1 MKHKKYKRTNDSKTQ
16 HMEYERNRRKKEK
29 LWKENVKEKLDNLEK
44 INDQLRDILQFYQKI
59 VENYKQLISQLPQN
73 SPFRRSLLFWF
84 SKDVSVQSFCELFG
98 ISQHTY
104 NRLSEEDSKVLQTKY
119 SIGVKRQRV
128 TDEQIDE
135 IHRILDDILPKQSG
149 RDFRIQEVTDKKLY
163 DTYYAEVISGD
174 PVSKTFFIYNVLSK
188 EKIEHSKSP
197 KNCPICEKYDAGNRS
212 TEIIRHKNLIPIQR
226 EQYSLEKKK
235 IGSDETPKT
244 ALVT

>member
-1 MKHKKYKRTNDSKTQ
+1 MEHKKKYKRTSESKTQ

-44 INDQLRDILQFYQKI
+44 INGQLRDILQLYQKI
-59 VENYKQLISQLPQN
+59 VENCKQLIAQLPQN
-73 SPFRRSLLFWF
+73 SSFRRPLLFWF
-84 SKDVSVQSFCELFG
+84 SKDVPVQSFCELFG
-98 ISQHTY
+98 ISQCTY

-149 RDFRIQEVTDKKLY
+149 RDFRIQEVIDNKLY

-174 PVSKTFFIYNVLSK
+174 PVSKTFFIYNILSK
-188 EKIEHSKSP
+188 EKIRHSKSP
-197 KNCPICEKYDAGNRS
+197 KFCPICEQ
-212 TEIIRHKNLIPIQR
+212 I
-226 EQYSLEKKK
+226 
-235 IGSDETPKT
+235 
-244 ALVT
+244 